1 MTKPKTEPTLDY
13 VYTSLCCRLMRK
25 RDNTLMRRDHDYTA
39 YVELLSYQCKPGT
52 GCRQWN

>member
-13 VYTSLCCRLMRK
+13 VFTALCCQVMRK

-52 GCRQWN
+52 GCKQWN

>member
-13 VYTSLCCRLMRK
+13 VYTSLCCQVMRK
-25 RDNTLMRRDHDYTA
+25 RDNTLMRRDHDYNA

-52 GCRQWN
+52 GCRSWQ

>member
-13 VYTSLCCRLMRK
+13 VYTSLCCKRMRK

-52 GCRQWN
+52 GCKQWN